1 MQLGEYTK
9 MSNCEVRHVEMQFGG
24 SGSIELEEREPGP
37 SERMIP
43 GDCNNQTPMI
53 EMT

>member
-1 MQLGEYTK
+1 

-24 SGSIELEEREPGP
+24 AEGVELEEREPAS
-37 SERMIP
+37 SERMISE
-43 GDCNNQTPMI
+43 DHHNSASMI